1 MILKGGWEG
10 WSYDLEVL
18 RVDEGG
24 LGSGWV
30 RYAVSILTI
39 KGGGDAT
46 Q

>member
-1 MILKGGWEG
+1 MGGKDGVTIWRF
-10 WSYDLEVL
+10 L